1 MASSRAFLHRRR
13 IWPSPAAAAG
23 SGLIGGSSSTPGS
36 SSSSS
41 KSCSLTNL
49 RMSWSV
55 SIHTASCLCLQMYS
69 SASRKGRSTASRG
82 VSSIGGS
89 SASDGKCFSKAGA
102 NAKNSAM
109 KGFWAR
115 ASQKN
120 LTSSTSSAAALPGS
134 VRCSPRTAT
143 LMYLST
149 ALEYRPTAAANRDSP
164 PPAAWRT
171 PPPTSPPPPAAAPAS
186 PARAFATAA
195 VLGALAEALL
205 VFLAGAA
212 GIRGLKSGPMTN
224 STASSVLASSM

>member
-1 MASSRAFLHRRR
+1 MASSRAFLHRKR

-23 SGLIGGSSSTPGS
+23 SGLIGGSSSAPGS

-49 RMSWSV
+49 RMSSSV

-115 ASQKN
+115 ASHKN
-120 LTSSTSSAAALPGS
+120 LTNSTSSAAALPGS

-164 PPAAWRT
+164 PPAA
-171 PPPTSPPPPAAAPAS
+171 APAS
-186 PARAFATAA
+186 PAGAFAAA
-195 VLGALAEALL
+195 AALGALAEALL